1 MTRETRRQEGADV
14 SKEEPILGGGET
26 ILCLRRAGWDRNFCI
41 EFVEAQTIEN
51 YQLSAFSPFY
61 ALCKKGGPSCTG

>member
-1 MTRETRRQEGADV
+1 MDGTG
-14 SKEEPILGGGET
+14 I
-26 ILCLRRAGWDRNFCI
+26 FCI

-61 ALCKKGGPSCTG
+61 AFCKKGSLSVLGRVSEEAENLVYPWKHR